1 MFERRQFNF
10 ILQRIK
16 RLSAQRMA
24 GCAVY
29 CVSVCIIVM
38 MLFLRFVFIFAFSH
52 PPCLCHR
59 NRRRRRH
66 TCYIIAFSFPLIAIV
81 VCCHFQAVG
90 TAACTRS
97 PKIWLWIKMHVKIES
112 WFIPWVQ
119 IGLNGA
125 TRKDTHRFVTHDGR
139 KCCRKQWQ
147 SVSYRI
153 IFVYSKMDERVSHIC
168 REREPSIKMAAC
180 QNVGIISFCVCVLL
194 LFYARQFVDNDTPS
208 SRVESTRVECH
219 SIEKI

>member
-24 GCAVY
+24 GCAVL
-29 CVSVCIIVM
+29 CECICIIVM

-59 NRRRRRH
+59 NRRRRRRH

-97 PKIWLWIKMHVKIES
+97 LKIWLWIKMHVKN
-112 WFIPWVQ
+112 WVM
-119 IGLNGA
+119 IY
-125 TRKDTHRFVTHDGR
+125 
-139 KCCRKQWQ
+139 
-147 SVSYRI
+147 SVSTNRAKWCNQKRHASI
-153 IFVYSKMDERVSHIC
+153 RDTRWKKVLPQAMTECFLSHHFCLLKNGWARVSHIC

-208 SRVESTRVECH
+208 SRVESSATP
-219 SIEKI
+219 